1 MNRVELKENAKRMIV
16 GKKWYLL
23 KPLVLFELIMFAI
36 GFAAGIILV
45 ACGLKDAQMTTAASI
60 IGSVVSIFEIPFMI
74 GYTKYC
80 IEFTRGNT
88 MNWTE
93 AVKLGYSNFLTCI
106 LVSLLTGL
114 IVLGGTILL
123 VIPGIIFAIALTF
136 YQEVCADYPELGP
149 VEIIKKAWNM
159 TKGYRMDIF
168 VLGLSFIGWI
178 LLVPFTLGILMIW
191 LYPYMM
197 ITMILAYEELKK
209 TAE

>member
-1 MNRVELKENAKRMIV
+1 MNRVELKENAKRMII
-16 GKKWYLL
+16 GKKWYIL

-36 GFAAGIILV
+36 LFVIGF
-45 ACGLKDAQMTTAASI
+45 I
-60 IGSVVSIFEIPFMI
+60 IGLCGVPENQMMTIGSIAGSIVSIFEIPFMI

-88 MNWTE
+88 MNWTD

-149 VEIIKKAWNM
+149 VAIVKKTWNM
-159 TKGYRMDIF
+159 TKGYRMDLFIM
-168 VLGLSFIGWI
+168 GLSFLGWI
-178 LLVPFTLGILMIW
+178 FLVPFTLGILMIW

-197 ITMILAYEELKK
+197 ITMILAYEQLKK